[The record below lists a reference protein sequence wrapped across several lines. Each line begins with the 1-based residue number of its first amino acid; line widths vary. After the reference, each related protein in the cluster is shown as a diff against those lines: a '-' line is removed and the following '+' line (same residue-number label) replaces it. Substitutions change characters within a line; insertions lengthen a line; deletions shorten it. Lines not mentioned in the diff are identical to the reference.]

1 MSSADIGTARGVA
14 GESGF
19 NGLRVIAFE
28 SRMAAETRALI
39 ERYGGRATVAPSM
52 REVPLEDNHAA
63 LDWAARVLKGDFD
76 CAIFLT
82 GVGTRELFRVIASRY
97 PREDVVAA
105 LKQITTVA
113 RGPKPIAAMRELGFV
128 PTIVVPEP
136 NTWRELLAEVV
147 RLVGPEGKRIAI
159 QEYGI
164 TNRDLIAG
172 LEARGAS
179 VTVVPVYR
187 WTLPVD
193 RGPLR
198 EAIKQIAADEADV
211 VLFTSAT
218 QVTNVVQVAEAD
230 GIGEALRAGFK
241 RAVVGSIGP
250 VCSQELRNR
259 GIEVD
264 LEPIH
269 PKLGHLVKE
278 AAARSSAL
286 LEGKRPRPVEAERKA
301 TAAARVEAAGPTQL
315 PLAIDHGL
323 HEHPLMKAC
332 RREAVPYTPIWLM
345 RQAGRYMPE
354 YRHVRD
360 QLSFLEM
367 CQRPAIA
374 AEVTVTAVER
384 LNVDA
389 AIIFADILLPLVPMG
404 VGLRYEKGDGPM
416 IDRPLRTA
424 TDLDRIPPIDV
435 KDALGY
441 VGEAIR
447 MVRASL
453 GDHKPLIG
461 FAGAPFTLASYLIEG
476 GASRQYQAT
485 KTLMYTNPEVW
496 DRMMAL
502 IAAVTADYLKMQ
514 IEAGADVVQI
524 FDSWVGSLGPD
535 DYRRFVLP
543 YTRSVIDAIGK
554 TVPVIH
560 FGTVTGNLL
569 ELMRGAG
576 GDVIGLDWRVDLA
589 EAWARLG
596 YDVGVQGNLDPIA
609 LFAEPAEIR
618 RRAKVILD
626 AAGGRPGHIFNLG
639 HGILPETPVDHVIAL
654 VDAVHEMSAR
664 SSS

>member
-1 MSSADIGTARGVA
+1 MNSADRNTASGIADER
-14 GESGF
+14 GF

-63 LDWAARVLKGDFD
+63 LDWAARVLKSEFD

-82 GVGTRELFRVIASRY
+82 GVGTRELFRVIESRY
-97 PREDVVAA
+97 SRDEVVAA

-113 RGPKPIAAMRELGFV
+113 RGPKPVTAMRELGFE

-136 NTWRELLAEVV
+136 NTWRELMAEVV
-147 RLVGPEGKRIAI
+147 RLVGPKGKRIAI
-159 QEYGI
+159 QEYGV
-164 TNRDLIAG
+164 TNRELNAG

-179 VTVVPVYR
+179 VTVVPIYR

-198 EAIKQIAADEADV
+198 EAIKQIAGGEADV

-218 QVTNVVQVAEAD
+218 QVTNVVQMAEAE
-230 GIGEALRAGFK
+230 GIGQALRQGFK

-250 VCSQELRNR
+250 VCSQELRNQ
-259 GIEVD
+259 GIQAD
-264 LEPIH
+264 FEPIH

-278 AAARSSAL
+278 AAARSAGL
-286 LEGKRPRPVEAERKA
+286 LEGKRPRSVASARTSTVRVA
-301 TAAARVEAAGPTQL
+301 TPEPAAVAPSGDN
-315 PLAIDHGL
+315 PLR
-323 HEHPLMKAC
+323 EHPLMKAC
-332 RREAVPYTPIWLM
+332 RREAAPYTPIWLM

-367 CQRPAIA
+367 CQRPAVA

-384 LNVDA
+384 LKVDA

-424 TDLDRIPPIDV
+424 ADLDRIPPIDV
-435 KDALGY
+435 KDALAY

-453 GDHKPLIG
+453 GNRKPLIG

-514 IEAGADVVQI
+514 IEAGADVIQL
-524 FDSWVGSLGPD
+524 FDSWVGSLAPD

-569 ELMRGAG
+569 ELMREAG
-576 GDVIGLDWRVDLA
+576 GNVIGLDWRVDLS

-596 YDVGVQGNLDPIA
+596 YDVAVQGNLDPIA
-609 LFAEPAEIR
+609 LFADPVEIR
-618 RRAKVILD
+618 RRAKAILD

-654 VDAVHEMSAR
+654 VDAVHELSAR
-664 SSS
+664 